1 MADIEQIKQLKSM
14 TGVGLTA
21 AKKAL
26 EEADGDF
33 DKALEAM
40 RIKGIAKAEKK
51 SDRAASA
58 GIVHAYVHGGKIGVL
73 VEVNCETDFVARTDD
88 FQAFAND
95 IALHIAA
102 SAPNVISKDDVDAE
116 QIKKEEE
123 LIHKELKEQGKP
135 EDMFDKIASGKL
147 EKFKAEQ
154 SLLEQPFVKNPDQ
167 TVGEYLKETI
177 AKLGENMRISQFSR
191 IELGVSE

>member
-1 MADIEQIKQLKSM
+1 MASVEDIKRLKSL

-40 RIKGIAKAEKK
+40 RIKGIAKADKK
-51 SDRAASA
+51 SDREASA
-58 GIVHAYVHGGKIGVL
+58 GMVHAYIHGGKIGVL

-88 FQAFAND
+88 FKAFVND
-95 IALHIAA
+95 VALHVAAAAPQFVSAEDISEDIIAKE
-102 SAPNVISKDDVDAE
+102 KD
-116 QIKKEEE
+116 
-123 LIHKELKEQGKP
+123 LIAKELEEQGKP
-135 EDMFDKIASGKL
+135 KEMLDKIAEGKL
-147 EKFKAEQ
+147 KKFASEI
-154 SLLEQPFVKNPDQ
+154 SLLEQGFVKNPDM

-177 AKLGENMRISQFSR
+177 AKLGENMVIRRFER
-191 IELGVSE
+191 IEMGVYN